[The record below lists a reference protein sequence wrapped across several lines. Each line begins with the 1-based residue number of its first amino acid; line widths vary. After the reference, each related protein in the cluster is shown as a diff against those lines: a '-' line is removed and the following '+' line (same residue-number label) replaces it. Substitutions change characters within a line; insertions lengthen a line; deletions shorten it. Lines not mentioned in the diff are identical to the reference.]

1 MTSIL
6 LNIFLFLLGIGIG
19 VKYERWIREKGSG
32 GGHSRFQETGFTESR
47 YSRSSSFKPST
58 NKRPSGSGKK
68 NSRFHI
74 S

>member
-1 MTSIL
+1 MTSVL

-19 VKYERWIREKGSG
+19 VKYERWVRDKAVG
-32 GGHSRFQETGFTESR
+32 GGHSRFHETGFAESR
-47 YSRSSSFKPST
+47 HSSTFKPST
-58 NKRPSGSGKK
+58 TKRPAPGKK

>member
-19 VKYERWIREKGSG
+19 VKYERWVRDKATG
-32 GGHSRFQETGFTESR
+32 GGHSRFHETGFTESR
-47 YSRSSSFKPST
+47 YSRTSSFKPST
-58 NKRPSGSGKK
+58 SKRPGPSGKK